1 MAHLKVSQVPK
12 VDLLS
17 SLYAARELFHQWLC
31 GCSPIHPK
39 RQCGYIF
46 TSHKPQYAA
55 IVILVTLLQAD
66 HRTSS
71 CFAPT
76 REELWFN
83 KQNASPLAFFC
94 KISFYK

>member
-1 MAHLKVSQVPK
+1 MGHPEVSQTPK
-12 VDLLS
+12 VELMS
-17 SLYAARELFHQWLC
+17 SLYEARGLFHQRLC
-31 GCSPIHPK
+31 GCPPIHPK

-55 IVILVTLLQAD
+55 IVILVTLLQVD

-83 KQNASPLAFFC
+83 KQNASPLAFFS
-94 KISFYK
+94 KNFFL